1 MTVNPLYDH
10 VVIKAAEEESQTAS
24 GIVIPDTAREKH
36 TQKGTVI
43 AIGPGRLDD
52 KGNRVPMSVKVGDV
66 VLFKK
71 YGPDEVKMRDESG
84 KEVEYLIGKEEDI
97 LAVIS

>member
-10 VVIKAAEEESQTAS
+10 VVIKAAEEEAQTAS

-43 AIGPGRLDD
+43 AVGPGRVDD
-52 KGNRVPMSVKVGDV
+52 KGNRVAMSVKVGDT

-71 YGPDEVKMRDESG
+71 YGPDEVKMRDEQG
-84 KEVEYLIGKEEDI
+84 KEVEYLIGREEDI
-97 LAVIS
+97 LAVIA